1 MQPPVE
7 SQIVA
12 SHSPQPPTAPIMVAP
27 SITVPGSTNNIGPS
41 YQESAE
47 MTIGT
52 NIGIQSRSLIFG
64 NDFSEPVITI
74 LTKQI

>member
-7 SQIVA
+7 SQIVG

-27 SITVPGSTNNIGPS
+27 SVTVPGSTNNIGS
-41 YQESAE
+41 SKQESAE

-52 NIGIQSRSLIFG
+52 NIGIQYRSLIFG
-64 NDFSEPVITI
+64 NDFSQHVITI
-74 LTKQI
+74 QPKKI